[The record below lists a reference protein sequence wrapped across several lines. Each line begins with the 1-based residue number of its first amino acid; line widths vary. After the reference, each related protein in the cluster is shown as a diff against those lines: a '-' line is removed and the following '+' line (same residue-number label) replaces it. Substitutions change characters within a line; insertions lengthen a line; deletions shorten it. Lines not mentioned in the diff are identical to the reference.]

1 MVHGLDFFRNF
12 WIVLIVTLLPA
23 SIITVD
29 ANAQTSGEWRHGH
42 TLFGQ
47 LKYPA
52 GFTHFDHV
60 NPQAPKGGR
69 FNSAASGGF
78 DSFNP
83 FVVRGRPAAGLNY
96 AGGVLYDTLF
106 EQSVDQA
113 SASYGL
119 VAEAFKYPE
128 DFSSATYRLNPNAKW
143 HDGQPIT
150 PEDVIWS
157 LAKLRE
163 IQPLYSNYYKNIVS
177 AEKTGDLEITFTF
190 DMAGNRELPAIMGD
204 LPVLPKHWWEANGP
218 DGKPRNIGEP
228 IVEAPLG
235 SGPYRIKSFKL
246 GESVTWERVEDY
258 WAAEI
263 GVRKGR
269 FNYDELRYVYF
280 GDDNAIWEGFKKG
293 GIEDL
298 RREFRSQRWATEYN
312 FPAYEKGDV
321 VRNAFPTESS
331 ETYQAFFFNTRNPKF
346 SDVRLREALAI
357 LFDFESMNKNLFF
370 GLYKRTTS
378 YFEGGELKA
387 SGLPEGR
394 ELEILEAYK
403 GNIPERVFTE
413 PFVPPV
419 INSPA
424 DTRTAQRKAL
434 KLFREAG
441 YEFKGG
447 KMQDASGT
455 VFTIEFLGN
464 NPTDERITNPF
475 IENLRLLGIEASLR
489 VVDDAQYKS
498 RIDASEFEM
507 TVLQTRQSLSPGNE
521 QREYWSSQAAN
532 QPGARNYA
540 GISDPVIDELVEQI
554 ILAQDREDL
563 IALTR
568 ALDRILSWGFY
579 SIPQWYNPEE
589 WYAWWRKLNFP
600 ENQPLYTGLDT
611 WSGWI
616 DTEVE
621 KELGQ

>member
-1 MVHGLDFFRNF
+1 MWRGFCVFLMVWLCLAVSPLS
-12 WIVLIVTLLPA
+12 IA
-23 SIITVD
+23 SAD
-29 ANAQTSGEWRHGH
+29 EWRHGH
-42 TLFGQ
+42 TLFGE
-47 LKYPA
+47 LKYEE
-52 GFTHFDHV
+52 GFEHYDHV
-60 NPQAPKGGR
+60 NPDAPKGGR
-69 FNSAASGGF
+69 FNSAATGGY

-83 FVVRGRPAAGLNY
+83 FVVRGRAAAGLNY

-106 EQSVDQA
+106 EQSVDQP

-119 VAEAFKYPE
+119 IAEAFRFPA
-128 DFSSATYRLNPNAKW
+128 DFSSATYRLNANARW

-157 LAKLRE
+157 LEKLRE
-163 IQPLYSNYYKNIVS
+163 IQPLYSNYYQNIVS
-177 AEKTGDLEITFTF
+177 AEKTGEREITFTF
-190 DMAGNRELPAIMGD
+190 DMKGNRELPTILGD

-218 DGKPRNIGEP
+218 DGKPRNIAEP
-228 IVEAPLG
+228 IDEAPLG

-246 GESVTWERVEDY
+246 GETVTWERVEDY
-258 WAAEI
+258 WAKDI

-312 FPAYEKGDV
+312 FPAFERGDV
-321 VRNAFPTESS
+321 VRKTFPTESS

-346 SDVRLREALAI
+346 ADIRVREALAT
-357 LFDFESMNKNLFF
+357 LFDFESMNTNLFF

-394 ELEILEAYK
+394 ELEILNGYK
-403 GNIPERVFTE
+403 GKIPERVFSE
-413 PFVPPV
+413 AFAPPV
-419 INSPA
+419 IAGPA
-424 DTRTAQRKAL
+424 DTRKAQRQAL
-434 KLFREAG
+434 KLFKEAG
-441 YEFKGG
+441 YDFKGG
-447 KMQDASGT
+447 KLLDANGKE
-455 VFTIEFLGN
+455 FTIEFLGN

-475 IENLRLLGIEASLR
+475 IENLRLLGIKATLR
-489 VVDDAQYKS
+489 IVDAAQYKS
-498 RIDASEFEM
+498 RIDNSNYEM
-507 TVLQTRQSLSPGNE
+507 SVLQTRQSLSPGNE
-521 QREYWSSQAAN
+521 QREYWSSQSAD

-540 GISDPVIDELVEQI
+540 GISDPVIDDLVEKI
-554 ILAQDREDL
+554 ILAHDREEL
-563 IALTR
+563 ISLTR

-579 SIPQWYNPEE
+579 SIPQWHNPEE
-589 WYAWWRKLNFP
+589 WYAWWRKISFP
-600 ENQPLYTGLDT
+600 ETQPLYLGLDT

-616 DTEVE
+616 DVQVE